1 MYTSGSTGEPKGVAV
16 PHRAVVRLV
25 RGTGYARFGPDEVF
39 LQLAPYAFDAS
50 TLELWGA
57 LLHGGRLV
65 IPPPGV
71 LSPAELGELLEPT
84 A

>member
-16 PHRAVVRLV
+16 THRGVVRLV
-25 RGTGYARFGPDEVF
+25 RGTGYARFGPDETW
-39 LQLAPYAFDAS
+39 LLYAPYTFDAS

-57 LLHGGRLV
+57 LLHGSRLV

-71 LSPAELGELLEPT
+71 LTTAELGEVVKRRG
-84 A
+84 